1 MVASAPVTILG
12 HRLRQRS
19 GSVCQQSTNGGWVDS
34 GRLVGQK
41 VASSVLVTILRHRL
55 RPRSGSGCQQ
65 PRMVDGST
73 TSHLPHL
80 NRGRVSSGLQAV
92 LPRRGRWVVVRV
104 GEGAGLGVLH
114 TWATRAVGDIG
125 SRARLRPGCVPVH
138 GSSVVGKCVA
148 QEVKFVERE
157 RQDRGLWFLASGS
170 VAQDCKTCA
179 RPQSTIGRCPAAQ
192 CAFETML
199 GVGGWD

>member
-1 MVASAPVTILG
+1 MTILG

-19 GSVCQQSTNGGWVDS
+19 GSVCQQSANGGWVDS
-34 GRLVGQK
+34 GRLVSQK
-41 VASSVLVTILRHRL
+41 VVSSVLVTILRHRL

-92 LPRRGRWVVVRV
+92 LPRRGRWVVMRV
-104 GEGAGLGVLH
+104 SVGAGLGVLH

-125 SRARLRPGCVPVH
+125 SRARLRPGCDLCQCTGLQWLASVWPKK
-138 GSSVVGKCVA
+138 SSLWR
-148 QEVKFVERE
+148 ERE
-157 RQDRGLWFLASGS
+157 RGRTGGFGSWLPVRLPKIARRLPGRNQQLAG
-170 VAQDCKTCA
+170 A
-179 RPQSTIGRCPAAQ
+179 RQRNARSKPCWAW
-192 CAFETML
+192 
-199 GVGGWD
+199 VGWD